1 MPQVDEALT
10 RRVADL
16 ARLELTDAEVRLFT
30 AQLADVLGYV
40 DQLSAVDV
48 TGVEPLMQPI
58 ELETALRE
66 DVARPGRSA
75 VATAPESVDGAY
87 KVPPI
92 L

>member
-16 ARLELTDAEVRLFT
+16 ARLELSDAEVRLFT
-30 AQLADVLGYV
+30 SQLTDVLKYM
-40 DQLSAVDV
+40 DQLSGVDV
-48 TGVEPLMQPI
+48 TGVEPLMQPL

-66 DVARPGRSA
+66 DVARPGQSA
-75 VATAPESVDGAY
+75 VACAPESLDGAY